1 MLEQRIHP
9 FDSVLGIQ
17 ISTSNVPVLRRVP
30 AEIWENIAKFIPRYF
45 LRTWLFVS
53 SFYRDIAARVIFRTV
68 DLYFGEDQ
76 GSQNR
81 GLDILDRVKAD
92 PVFARY
98 IKTFRLHWAHE
109 EGELLDL
116 ICRKSL
122 SLE

>member
-30 AEIWENIAKFIPRYF
+30 AEIWENIAEFIPRYF

-76 GSQNR
+76 EGQNR

-98 IKTFRLHWAHE
+98 IKTLRLHWAHE